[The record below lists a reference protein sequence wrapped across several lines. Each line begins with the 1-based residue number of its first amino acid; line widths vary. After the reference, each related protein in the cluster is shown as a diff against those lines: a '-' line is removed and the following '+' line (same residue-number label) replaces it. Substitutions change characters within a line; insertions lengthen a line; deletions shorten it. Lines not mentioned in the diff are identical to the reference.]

1 MMEVKAFGVF
11 GWVTYRLRTL
21 EEALGS
27 CETWELRYRYDGIDT
42 KREDKLGGGWE
53 GRLENKTEAFGI
65 ISRVRRLD

>member
-1 MMEVKAFGVF
+1 MMEVKVFGVF

-42 KREDKLGGGWE
+42 KRE
-53 GRLENKTEAFGI
+53 RIN
-65 ISRVRRLD
+65 